1 MPVTNTMLMQYKIGF
16 PGPGMTVINTVL
28 MQFKVGFQGP
38 GMPVISTVLV
48 QYKVSFPDLEIP
60 VINTMS
66 MKYKVGFPGPE
77 ISAINTV
84 LMQYKVGFPGPGISV
99 INHVNA
105 VLKQYKV
112 GFPGPG
118 MPIINTIGFPGS
130 GTTVIANA
138 MLYIIT
144 KINVIIMKKKNKLK
158 RNLTKAFLFQG
169 YALSRLLLL
178 LKVLPLC
185 LSWMSHLASAN
196 DAIPL
201 VRQLSL
207 QQSIQR
213 LGGRPLGLIP
223 LVEPNNV
230 IRGDLLLYILM
241 TWP

>member
-1 MPVTNTMLMQYKIGF
+1 MPVTNTMLMQYKVGF
-16 PGPGMTVINTVL
+16 TGPGMTVINTVL

-60 VINTMS
+60 VINTM
-66 MKYKVGFPGPE
+66 
-77 ISAINTV
+77 
-84 LMQYKVGFPGPGISV
+84 LMQYKAGFPGPGISV

-130 GTTVIANA
+130 GTTVIANT

-201 VRQLSL
+201 VRQLFL
-207 QQSIQR
+207 HQSIQR